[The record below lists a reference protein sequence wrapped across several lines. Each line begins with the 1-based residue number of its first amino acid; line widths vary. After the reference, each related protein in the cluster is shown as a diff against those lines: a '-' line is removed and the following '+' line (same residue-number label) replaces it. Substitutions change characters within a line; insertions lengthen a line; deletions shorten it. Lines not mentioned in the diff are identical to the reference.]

1 MLQGSEAIAADPI
14 FANAAEKV
22 IPAPEVYSDWFTQV
36 DDQRRKLAV
45 GARRFAVV
53 QDRVGGTPSWSAFVD
68 PGTGRLL
75 TTEEL
80 QQEQPMD
87 RARRMGQ
94 VDAMIAERRR
104 ATREVA
110 TFGFQPAPVAVQ
122 TSVPSA
128 PQPTSAAARFVAT
141 PIQPRIGATR
151 STSTIVYGPDHNPI
165 EGSIAGVPITTSE
178 RGLIGKV
185 SVKTQRELERALGDP
200 EVLSA
205 LRSAGIKNIRVEPT
219 RGPGKPGHWTAAH
232 DSGTLLIHPRTGE
245 AIAQSTEPARRE
257 GGIKRVIHHE
267 VGHATW
273 DKVGIGK
280 VDFEK
285 ALEEHPEVGEMV
297 AKIVNVKPPR
307 DAFDYDEKAR
317 RLREVYAELHA
328 MRRYDPERFA
338 ALPERVRSSIAPEE
352 PRPAAKPAPE
362 PERVWDGSIDQ
373 SRVVRLSGGVVIAAF
388 EVQESV
394 ELAESTKQVILV
406 KGLYAPFPDRP
417 SETVFAWRWESGA
430 DVGDWTAERATA
442 MAGGVAFAAANNQL
456 PPIGAKPIKAE
467 KPAKSKE
474 SDPLAKH
481 PLAGKTRDE
490 QIAALDKMAGFQA
503 ASEPEQ
509 AWQKKLLAQ
518 RYKQEAALTADLHAA
533 VAGYKR
539 QNPYGEMPLPAL
551 YDQLRAKHS
560 GLTVAQFQGAV
571 LRQKQSGALRIQAF
585 SGAPYQIERPEH
597 VIPGAQELGYYVGPA
612 G

>member
-1 MLQGSEAIAADPI
+1 MLQGSETIAADPV

-22 IPAPEVYSDWFTQV
+22 IPDPATYDDWFKNV

-68 PGTGRLL
+68 PNTGRLL

-94 VDAMIAERRR
+94 VDALIAERRR

-110 TFGFQPAPVAVQ
+110 TFGFQP
-122 TSVPSA
+122 
-128 PQPTSAAARFVAT
+128 
-141 PIQPRIGATR
+141 
-151 STSTIVYGPDHNPI
+151 
-165 EGSIAGVPITTSE
+165 
-178 RGLIGKV
+178 
-185 SVKTQRELERALGDP
+185 
-200 EVLSA
+200 
-205 LRSAGIKNIRVEPT
+205 EPT
-219 RGPGKPGHWTAAH
+219 
-232 DSGTLLIHPRTGE
+232 
-245 AIAQSTEPARRE
+245 
-257 GGIKRVIHHE
+257 
-267 VGHATW
+267 
-273 DKVGIGK
+273 
-280 VDFEK
+280 
-285 ALEEHPEVGEMV
+285 
-297 AKIVNVKPPR
+297 KPP
-307 DAFDYDEKAR
+307 
-317 RLREVYAELHA
+317 
-328 MRRYDPERFA
+328 P
-338 ALPERVRSSIAPEE
+338 VRQ
-352 PRPAAKPAPE
+352 PAAPE
-362 PERVWDGSIDQ
+362 PTPRVWDGSIDQ
-373 SRVVRLSGGVVIAAF
+373 SRVMRLAGGVAVAAF

-417 SETVFAWRWESGA
+417 SETVFAWRWESGT
-430 DVGDWTAERATA
+430 DVGDWVADRATA
-442 MAGGVAFAAANNQL
+442 MAGGVAFAASNNQL
-456 PPIGAKPIKAE
+456 PPIGV
-467 KPAKSKE
+467 KPAKAKVEAEPAKPAKPSK

-481 PLAGKTRDE
+481 PLAGKSRDE
-490 QIAALDKMAGFQA
+490 QIAALDKMAGFRA
-503 ASEPEQ
+503 TLEPEQ

-533 VAGYKR
+533 VADYKR
-539 QNPYGEMPLPAL
+539 LNPYGEMPLPAL

-597 VIPGAQELGYYVGPA
+597 VIPGAQELGYYVGPTPTAPDPTMTAAMTNPRPEPMKIKLYRAADDEDIVGNASFSTSKDAAKEYLNNPGFGGRKLFRTDVEINPSAFLDLADEADPIAKVMQITGLPHPGAIGVDEWIPRISDRLEKA
-612 G
+612 GIEWVKVNESFPPDTITYIYISGNEPELRRIKAD